1 VIFAAGRSRAEWLAR
16 VFYEFCAITGA
27 AQLGAVAFS
36 AAGMLALTGTTAA
49 VFRALVFRFGIVA
62 PVAVG
67 SVIALVA
74 ALRGTRRSAAFAAS
88 PFVVRGLCV
97 TTSLAFLST
106 EIGKLAHRDEM
117 RSFFTA
123 SGYAEWFLYVV
134 IVFEI
139 VGAVGLLVPTVRLVA
154 ACGLAVDMVG
164 AIVTHARNG
173 DPFSDSYEAAHLLV
187 ILVCIVLLGVLQSR
201 VEVWDPSSLRSSG

>member
-1 VIFAAGRSRAEWLAR
+1 MSSGTARPNANRLAR
-16 VFYEFCAITGA
+16 VFYEFCALTGA
-27 AQLGAVAFS
+27 AQLGAVALS
-36 AAGMLALTGTTAA
+36 ASGMLSMTGTTLA

-67 SVIALVA
+67 SAITLVA
-74 ALRGTRRSAAFAAS
+74 VLRRTGRSASFAAS
-88 PFVVRGLCV
+88 PYVIRGLCV

-106 EIGKLAHRDEM
+106 EIGKLAHLDEM

-123 SGYAEWFLYVV
+123 SGYPEWFLYVV
-134 IVFEI
+134 IVFET

-154 ACGLAVDMVG
+154 ACGLSVDMVG

-173 DPFSDSYEAAHLLV
+173 DPFSDSYEAVHLLV
-187 ILVCIVLLGVLQSR
+187 ILLCIVLLGLLQDRRRAS
-201 VEVWDPSSLRSSG
+201 